1 MGPERDRYLTIF
13 EIIPNPSFILDV
25 ENRIDN
31 VNNVAFELFLDLLPT
46 GVDYYGKVRLDEVLP
61 WIREELD
68 AFVTGEALEE
78 SFEKDVETRRGL
90 IHFQIKLKRMLDL
103 YEKFVGT
110 IVILNDISYLKQAE
124 RTVARARDFYLTLFE
139 ELPTLIW
146 RAGPEGRFDYFNRAW
161 LQFTGRT
168 ADEEVG
174 DGWIQGIH
182 SDDLKRF
189 EDIYAGA
196 LEARRPFEMEF
207 RIRRRDGRFRWML
220 NVGRPFNNL
229 DGDFA
234 GFLGSC
240 YDITERK
247 THEQDLFYQ
256 ATHDQLT
263 GLPNRRVIETDLPRV
278 ISRTGRDVDSVLL
291 SLDLDRFKDVND
303 AHGHGAG
310 DKVLVELGILFRKL
324 MRGGDLLTRL
334 GGDEFAV
341 LLEDIDLA
349 GAEKFAQRFCD
360 AVAGHAFIPEMGDSR
375 LSISIGL
382 AVIKKHEIPAEVLT
396 RADRAMYRAK
406 ELGGGRTVVAD

>member
-1 MGPERDRYLTIF
+1 MGQERDRYLMIF
-13 EIIPNPSFILDV
+13 EVIPNPSFILDV
-25 ENRIDN
+25 GNRIEN
-31 VNNVAFELFLDLLPT
+31 INNVAFELFRDLLPT
-46 GVDYYGKVRLDEVLP
+46 GVDYYGKARLDDVLP
-61 WIREELD
+61 WIREDLD

-90 IHFQIKLKRMLDL
+90 VHFQIKLKRMLDL

-110 IVILNDISYLKQAE
+110 IVILNDVSYLKLAE

-146 RAGPEGRFDYFNRAW
+146 RAEPEGRFDYFNRAW

-168 ADEEVG
+168 VDEEVG
-174 DGWIQGIH
+174 DGWMQGVH
-182 SDDLKRF
+182 PDDLKRF
-189 EDIYAGA
+189 GDVYSEA
-196 LEARRPFEMEF
+196 LEARKPFETEF

-229 DGDFA
+229 DGDYA

-256 ATHDQLT
+256 ATHDLLT

-278 ISRTGRDVDSVLL
+278 ISRTGRDVDSAVLV
-291 SLDLDRFKDVND
+291 LDLDRFKNVND

-349 GAEKFAQRFCD
+349 GAEKFAQRLCE

-375 LSISIGL
+375 LSLSVGL
-382 AVIKKHEIPAEVLT
+382 AIIKEHEIPGEVLT

>member
-13 EIIPNPSFILDV
+13 EVIPNPSFLLDV

-31 VNNVAFELFLDLLPT
+31 INNVAFELFRDLLPT
-46 GVDYYGKVRLDEVLP
+46 GVDYYGKVRLDDILP
-61 WIREELD
+61 WIREDLES
-68 AFVTGEALEE
+68 FGTGEALEI

-124 RTVARARDFYLTLFE
+124 KTVARARDFYLTLFAE
-139 ELPTLIW
+139 FPTLIW
-146 RAGPEGRFDYFNRAW
+146 RAGPDGRFDYFNRAW

-168 ADEEVG
+168 AAEEIG
-174 DGWIQGIH
+174 DGWMQGVH

-189 EDIYAGA
+189 GDVYTRAR
-196 LEARRPFEMEF
+196 EAREPFEMEF
-207 RIRRRDGRFRWML
+207 RIKRHDGRFRWML
-220 NVGRPFNNL
+220 NVGRPFNDL
-229 DGDFA
+229 EGDFA

-263 GLPNRRVIETDLPRV
+263 GLPNRRVIETDLSRA
-278 ISRTGRDVDSVLL
+278 ISRTERDVDSAVLV
-291 SLDLDRFKDVND
+291 LDLDRFKNVND
-303 AHGHGAG
+303 AYGHGAG
-310 DKVLVELGILFRKL
+310 DKVLVDLGILLRKL
-324 MRGGDLLTRL
+324 MRGSDLLTRL

-341 LLEDIDLA
+341 LLEDVDL
-349 GAEKFAQRFCD
+349 GVAEKFAQRLCE

-375 LSISIGL
+375 LSLSIGL
-382 AVIKKHEIPAEVLT
+382 ALIKEHEIPAEVLT
-396 RADRAMYRAK
+396 RADKAMYRAK

>member
-13 EIIPNPSFILDV
+13 EVIPNPSFILDV

-31 VNNVAFELFLDLLPT
+31 VNNAAFDLFHDVLPT
-46 GVDYYGKVRLDEVLP
+46 GFDYFGKVRLDAVLP

-78 SFEKDVETRRGL
+78 GFEKDVETRRGL
-90 IHFQIKLKRMLDL
+90 VHFQIKLKRMLDI

-110 IVILNDISYLKQAE
+110 IVLLNDISYLKLAE

-146 RAGPEGRFDYFNRAW
+146 RAEPGGRFDFFNRAW
-161 LQFTGRT
+161 LQFTGRRT
-168 ADEEVG
+168 EDEVG
-174 DGWIQGIH
+174 DGWTQGVH
-182 SDDLKRF
+182 PDDLARF
-189 EDIYAGA
+189 RDIYAVA
-196 LEARRPFEMEF
+196 LETRKPFETEF
-207 RIRRRDGRFRWML
+207 RIRRRDGRFHWML
-220 NVGRPFNNL
+220 NVGRPFNDL
-229 DGDFA
+229 DGEYA
-234 GFLGSC
+234 GFLGAC

-247 THEQDLFYQ
+247 AHEQDLFYQ
-256 ATHDQLT
+256 ATHDLLT

-278 ISRTGRDVDSVLL
+278 VSRTEREVDSAVLV
-291 SLDLDRFKDVND
+291 LDLDRFKSVND

-310 DKVLVELGILFRKL
+310 DKVLVELGILLRKL

-349 GAEKFAQRFCD
+349 GAERFARRLCET
-360 AVAGHAFIPEMGDSR
+360 VAGHAFIPEMGDTR
-375 LSISIGL
+375 LSLSIGL
-382 AVIKKHEIPAEVLT
+382 AFIRRHEIPAEILT

-406 ELGGGRTVVAD
+406 ELGGSRTVVAD